1 MATVLALVSPVA
13 FVVIWLLITGFISM
27 LGGWHGLADR
37 YGAPDGFEVEPEQ
50 RRRPRHQVLRQ
61 RR

>member
-13 FVVIWLLITGFISM
+13 FVVIWLLTTGFIPV

-50 RRRPRHQVLRQ
+50 RRRSRHPVLRP